1 MGNHVANL
9 NLTQVTEI
17 QTIKKWSIQ
26 KTTRSSNGTVLEAM
40 RGVIG
45 ASLMESRIMENK
57 ISFIKNI
64 NEGNNVLMKEI
75 LRNMR
80 KDDDIA
86 KIKNKENEMQITS
99 KKM

>member
-1 MGNHVANL
+1 
-9 NLTQVTEI
+9 
-17 QTIKKWSIQ
+17 
-26 KTTRSSNGTVLEAM
+26 M
-40 RGVIG
+40 RGDIG

-64 NEGNNVLMKEI
+64 NEVDNVLMKEI

-86 KIKNKENEMQITS
+86 KIKNKENEMQITF